1 MSLLISLLIK
11 APLILVSTIVM
22 GTISV
27 AASFFDPE
35 GRKQHAISRNW
46 ARQLLLIA
54 GITVRIRGME
64 HVDPKR
70 NYVFAGNHLSL
81 FDTPTVLANI
91 PQQFLFLVSAKY
103 VKLPFLGTH
112 LRRSGHFAVDA
123 ADTRAS
129 LKVMTDA
136 ARRINEKGL
145 SILLFPEGRR
155 SKSGELQE
163 FKEGAAYIAIKSQ
176 VPVIPF
182 ALRGTREA
190 LPVGGLDLRGVPVD
204 FVLGEPVPTAGLTL
218 KDREEFTALLREKI
232 AALQAQLEQPQGHRA
247 SPSPSAVSSS

>member
-11 APLILVSTIVM
+11 APLILISTIVM

-27 AASFFDPE
+27 AISFFDPE

-46 ARQLLLIA
+46 AKQLLMIA
-54 GITVRIRGME
+54 GLRVRIRGME
-64 HVDPKR
+64 HVDLTR
-70 NYVFAGNHLSL
+70 NYVFVGNHLSL

-103 VKLPFLGTH
+103 VKIPFLGTH
-112 LRRSGHFAVDA
+112 LRRSGHFPVDA
-123 ADTRAS
+123 SDTRSS

-155 SKSGELQE
+155 SKTGELQD
-163 FKEGAAYIAIKSQ
+163 FKEGAAYIAIKAQ

-190 LPVGGLDLRGVPVD
+190 LPVGSVNLRGGEVD
-204 FVLGEPVPTAGLTL
+204 FVLGEPIQTAGLTL
-218 KDREEFTALLREKI
+218 KDREDFTALLRERV
-232 AALQAQLEQPQGHRA
+232 AALKVEADQQGEPARR
-247 SPSPSAVSSS
+247 PTVVVRT

>member
-1 MSLLISLLIK
+1 MPLLFSLLVK
-11 APLILVSTIVM
+11 APLILISTIVM

-27 AASFFDPE
+27 AVSFFDAE
-35 GRKQHAISRNW
+35 GRRQHAISRNW
-46 ARQLLLIA
+46 AKQLLLIA
-54 GITVRIRGME
+54 GIRVRIRGME
-64 HVDPKR
+64 NVDLTR
-70 NYVFAGNHLSL
+70 NYVFVGNHLSL

-103 VKLPFLGTH
+103 VKIPFLGTH
-112 LRRSGHFAVDA
+112 LRRSGHFPVDA
-123 ADTRAS
+123 SDTRSS

-155 SKSGELQE
+155 SSSGEMQE
-163 FKEGAAYIAIKSQ
+163 FKEGAAYIAIKAQ

-190 LPVGGLDLRGVPVD
+190 LPVGSLTLRGGPVD
-204 FVLGEPVPTAGLTL
+204 FVLGEPIQTAGLTL
-218 KDREEFTALLREKI
+218 KDREEFTALLRERV
-232 AALQAQLEQPQGHRA
+232 AALKNEADRQGEPA
-247 SPSPSAVSSS
+247 GAVVVRT